1 MFNIEI
7 AFVEKYYTWDHTLDP
22 EKKKLYSKKA
32 EKKTKA

>member
-7 AFVEKYYTWDHTLDP
+7 AFVKKYYTWDHTLDP
-22 EKKKLYSKKA
+22 KKKLYSKKA